1 VDAGS
6 GDMVWPYTTPN
17 VLMGYNAAVSTHVPK
32 NLNKGATVNNS
43 LKALV
48 FGYWDQM
55 VSVEWAYKEM
65 IEDKLTDETGPK
77 LIEITFA
84 DNACLNP
91 KAFAKGY
98 FANPA

>member
-6 GDMVWPYTTPN
+6 GIMAWPHTLPN
-17 VLMGYNAAVSTHVPK
+17 NLLGFTAAVSTHLPV
-32 NLNKGATVNNS
+32 NLTKGGGSN

-48 FGYWDQM
+48 YGHWDQM
-55 VSVEWAYKEM
+55 IHAEWAIKEM

-77 LIEITFA
+77 LIEICFN
-84 DNACLNP
+84 DNAVLNP

-98 FANPA
+98 FTTP